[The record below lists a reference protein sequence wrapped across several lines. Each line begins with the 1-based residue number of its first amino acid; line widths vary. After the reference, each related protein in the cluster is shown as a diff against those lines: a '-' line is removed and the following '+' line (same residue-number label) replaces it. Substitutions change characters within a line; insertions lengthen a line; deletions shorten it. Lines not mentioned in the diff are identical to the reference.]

1 MSSTYHPVLHIQQYC
16 LLLVSLKEGYLQTEF
31 LGFRLRND
39 GSQLLVV
46 SDEDDLLRLV
56 TRQRNES
63 LRLRA
68 HAALVDD
75 ALGDVGGPRE
85 AWTGAVRA
93 CTQQDV
99 VLRDLVNGGIRD
111 QLRVAETRRSSNGI
125 VGKTFIY
132 YKGFAGYSTLTVSII
147 VSI

>member
-1 MSSTYHPVLHIQQYC
+1 M
-16 LLLVSLKEGYLQTEF
+16 
-31 LGFRLRND
+31 
-39 GSQLLVV
+39 V

-85 AWTGAVRA
+85 SWTGAVRA

-99 VLRDLVNGGIRD
+99 VLPDLVNGGIRD
-111 QLRVAETRRSSNGI
+111 QLRVPEPRSHRM
-125 VGKTFIY
+125 
-132 YKGFAGYSTLTVSII
+132 
-147 VSI
+147 